1 MMKNLR
7 KNALISLLFVL
18 TIVLFLTGTVYASG
32 DFLQGSGEILLVN
45 QTSENQTSE
54 NTTANTVQ
62 NTTTNILGVTNTVTP
77 TNVQRVNNINDASK
91 DIPQTGEND
100 IYMIT
105 TIGIVAIAI
114 GGIAYAKSKKYDIK

>member
-18 TIVLFLTGTVYASG
+18 TMVLFLRGTVYASG

-45 QTSENQTSE
+45 QTSENETSE
-54 NTTANTVQ
+54 NTTVNTVQ
-62 NTTTNILGVTNTVTP
+62 NTTTNILGVTNTV
-77 TNVQRVNNINDASK
+77 RVNNINDASK

-100 IYMIT
+100 IYMIA